1 MLAEELTDGV
11 IDLQGRE
18 LAIVEVGHSDMDDTT
33 CLYAPSIG
41 LVVAGDVVYNDVY
54 LQLRESDAKT
64 RLEWIATLD
73 TLQSMHPH
81 AVVAGHKRAGR
92 DDDPKNIAET
102 QQYIR
107 DFDRIV
113 GQTETAQEVYGL
125 MLALYPDRAY
135 PTALWASAR
144 EIKG

>member
-73 TLQSMHPH
+73 TLQSMHPTRWLQDTSER
-81 AVVAGHKRAGR
+81 VVTTIQRTSPRH
-92 DDDPKNIAET
+92 NST
-102 QQYIR
+102 
-107 DFDRIV
+107 
-113 GQTETAQEVYGL
+113 
-125 MLALYPDRAY
+125 
-135 PTALWASAR
+135 
-144 EIKG
+144 